1 MKFSE
6 ISRASWP
13 ELQPYLDTC
22 VIPFTGLTGL
32 ESPVEATVALE
43 RLRDF
48 MDLVETRYKGRI
60 VTYPAFHYANQEIPK
75 LLNEICH
82 KVKESGFKYVIIMT
96 ADTILDE
103 SQCLSCDLILSQQ
116 QLAPLYGND
125 QTMLSSIIQDKVE
138 NLWKI
143 NSSHQM

>member
-6 ISRASWP
+6 VSQASWS

-32 ESPVEATVALE
+32 ESPVEATASLE

-60 VTYPAFHYANQEIPK
+60 VTYPAFHYANQEISK
-75 LLNEICH
+75 SLNELCLR
-82 KVKESGFKYVIIMT
+82 VKESGFKYAIIMT
-96 ADTILDE
+96 ADTILEE
-103 SQCLSCDLILSQQ
+103 SKVLNCDLILSQQ
-116 QLAPLYGND
+116 QLAPLYDND
-125 QTMLSSIIQDKVE
+125 QNVLSSIIQDKVE
-138 NLWKI
+138 SLWKTKR
-143 NSSHQM
+143 

>member
-6 ISRASWP
+6 ISQASWS

-32 ESPVEATVALE
+32 ESPVEATASLE

-60 VTYPAFHYANQEIPK
+60 VTYPAFHYQNQEIPK
-75 LLNEICH
+75 SLNELCH
-82 KVKESGFKYVIIMT
+82 RVKESGFKYAIIMT
-96 ADTILDE
+96 ADTILEE
-103 SQCLSCDLILSQQ
+103 SKVLNCDLILSQQ
-116 QLAPLYGND
+116 QLAPLFEND
-125 QTMLSSIIQDKVE
+125 QTVLSSIIQDKVE
-138 NLWKI
+138 SLWKTKR
-143 NSSHQM
+143 